1 MLKISNDN
9 TISLTRGDTARIT
22 LTVKQ
27 ADGKDYDYSADT
39 VLFTIKKNVHA
50 ADAILQKTVTDGVV
64 YIAPADTAEL
74 AYGDYVYD
82 VQLTTQAG
90 DVCTVIVPAKFR
102 LTDEVTWQAVQS

>member
-27 ADGKDYDYSADT
+27 ADGTDYDYSGDT

-50 ADAILQKTVTDGVV
+50 SESILQKVVADGAV
-64 YIAPADTAEL
+64 YIAPTDTAEL
-74 AYGDYVYD
+74 AYGEYAYD
-82 VQLTTQAG
+82 VQLTTQSG
-90 DVCTVIVPAKFR
+90 DVCTVIAPAKFI
-102 LTDEVTWQAVQS
+102 LEPEVTW